1 LNSIGKIDKRIN
13 FSVSSCKKMKEEF
26 LHYVWQYQL
35 FYTSTLKSVHH
46 QEMNVLKFGVQNKNS
61 GPNFLNAHIKM
72 GAETWVGNVEMH
84 VKSSDWYVHNHENDS
99 NYDAVILHVVW
110 EHDVE
115 VFTKNNQPIPTLELK
130 NYIDKELII
139 KYNGLINDSKRWIPC
154 EQHIPQ
160 MEPFLVY
167 NWLERLYFE
176 RLEQKSEFI
185 KELLQETNFDFESV
199 LFRLLAKNFG
209 LKINGEG
216 FFKLASSLD
225 FSIVQKVRFDEIQLS
240 ALLFGQAGFL
250 EDELEIPFH
259 NQLRTAY
266 QYLKHKYQ
274 LQSIHK
280 NNFQFFRMRPPNF
293 PTIRLAQLINLIF
306 QQQQLFSKIIEIDQK
321 EDFYKL
327 FDVEVLDFWKTHF
340 TFETTSK
347 KSPKKLT
354 KSFVDLLLINT
365 IIPLK
370 FFYLQIK
377 TDFDEETILRLIQ
390 QLTPEK
396 NSIIEAFANLKIPAN
411 NAMESQAL
419 IELKNNYCTKKRCLQ
434 CAIGI
439 KLVRN

>member
-1 LNSIGKIDKRIN
+1 MQ
-13 FSVSSCKKMKEEF
+13 KMKEEF
-26 LHYVWQYQL
+26 LYYAWQYQL
-35 FYTSTLKSVHH
+35 FYKSTLKSVHR
-46 QEMNVLKFGVQNKNS
+46 QEINVLKFGVQNKNS
-61 GPNFLNAHIKM
+61 GPDFLNAHIKM
-72 GAETWVGNVEMH
+72 GDETWVGNVEMH

-115 VFTKNNQPIPTLELK
+115 VFTKKNQPIPTLELK

-139 KYNGLINDSKRWIPC
+139 KFNGLINDSKRWIPC
-154 EQHIPQ
+154 EQQIHQ
-160 MEPFLVY
+160 MEPFLLH

-225 FSIVQKVRFDEIQLS
+225 FSIIQKVRFDEIQLS

-250 EDELEIPFH
+250 EDELEIPLYK
-259 NQLRTAY
+259 QLQTEY

-306 QQQQLFSKIIEIDQK
+306 QQQHLFSKIIEIDQK

-327 FDVEVLDFWKTHF
+327 FNVQVLDFWKTHF

-370 FFYLQIK
+370 FIYLQTK
-377 TDFDEETILRLIQ
+377 TDFDEETILRLIHQ
-390 QLTPEK
+390 ITPEK
-396 NSIIEAFANLKIPAN
+396 NAIIEGFADLHITAK

>member
-1 LNSIGKIDKRIN
+1 MN
-13 FSVSSCKKMKEEF
+13 EEF
-26 LHYVWQYQL
+26 LYYVWQYQL
-35 FYTSTLKSVHH
+35 FYKAALKTTNH
-46 QEMNVLKFGVQNKNS
+46 QEITILKTGIQNKNS
-61 GPNFLNAHIKM
+61 GPDFANAQVKIDQ
-72 GAETWVGNVEMH
+72 ETWFGNVEMH
-84 VKSSDWYVHNHENDS
+84 VKSSDWYVHNHENDA

-115 VFTKNNQPIPTLELK
+115 VFAKNNQPIFTLELK

-139 KYNGLINDSKRWIPC
+139 KYNAIVNDSKRWIPC
-154 EQHIPQ
+154 EQQIHQI
-160 MEPFLVY
+160 EPFLLN

-176 RLEQKSEFI
+176 RLENKSDFI
-185 KELLQETNFDFESV
+185 KELLQKTNSDFEAV
-199 LFRLLAKNFG
+199 LLMLLAKNFG
-209 LKINGEG
+209 LKVNGEA
-216 FFKLASSLD
+216 FFKLATSLD
-225 FSIVQKVRFDEIQLS
+225 FSIVQKVRFDEMQLS

-250 EDELEIPFH
+250 EEESEIPFH
-259 NQLRTAY
+259 NQLKSEY
-266 QYLKHKYQ
+266 QYLKHKFQ

-293 PTIRLAQLINLIF
+293 PTIRLAQLVNLIH
-306 QQQQLFSKIIEIDQK
+306 QHQQLFSKMMSMERK
-321 EDFYKL
+321 KDFYAL
-327 FDVEVLDFWKTHF
+327 FDIKILDFWQTHF

-347 KSPKKLT
+347 KSTKKIS

-370 FFYLQIK
+370 FVYLQTK

-390 QLTPEK
+390 QISPEK
-396 NSIIEAFANLKIPAN
+396 NSIIDAFLSLKIPAK
-411 NAMESQAL
+411 NALESQAL